1 MKVAMLG
8 TGKMGAA
15 IAHRLAG
22 AGHDV
27 ALWNRTRSRAEA
39 VGAGRVAATP
49 GEAASGA
56 DVVLSIVFDAA
67 AVRDVYGQL
76 APQPGQVFV
85 EMSTAGPALPADL
98 APAIES
104 AGAHLLACPIVG
116 SIPAIEAAS
125 ARLLVGGDE
134 PALERA
140 RPVLETFGEPQHVG
154 TREQAAGLK
163 LVNNAMLGACSVVAS
178 ELLATA
184 ERSGL
189 DPEAAFGLLTRLMP
203 YLETR
208 RRGYLGRD
216 HANPLFELRGI
227 RKDLDLA
234 LGLGHSAGAPMPA
247 VGAVREIY
255 ALAEAEFGGDEMTAV
270 IEPYLRDAR

>member
-1 MKVAMLG
+1 MKVALLG

-49 GEAASGA
+49 GDAAAGA
-56 DVVLSIVFDAA
+56 GVVLSIVFDAA
-67 AVRDVYGQL
+67 AVRDVYRQL
-76 APQPGQVFV
+76 TPEPGQVFV
-85 EMSTAGPALPADL
+85 EMSTAGPEVLAEL

-104 AGAHLLACPIVG
+104 AGAHLLACPIAG
-116 SIPAIEAAS
+116 SIPAIESAS
-125 ARLLVGGDE
+125 ARLIVGGDE

-163 LVNNAMLGACSVVAS
+163 LVNNAMLGACSLVAS
-178 ELLATA
+178 ELLAMA
-184 ERSGL
+184 ERTGL
-189 DPEAAFGLLTRLMP
+189 DREAVFGLLTRMMP

-208 RRGYLGRD
+208 RRGYLQRD
-216 HANPLFELRGI
+216 HGNPIFEVRGM

-234 LGLGHSAGAPMPA
+234 LELGHAVSAPMPA
-247 VGAVREIY
+247 IGAARETY
-255 ALAEAEFGGDEMTAV
+255 ALAEAEFGGDEITAV
-270 IEPYLRDAR
+270 IEPYLRGVR